1 MNALAAVL
9 DAWPAVLAGAVGAI
23 LPRDAKLKHR
33 VGLGLVA
40 LLTVLFVLWLWPS
53 AEAAPTRG
61 GEWPHLLNVLIGLP
75 IAGAVVLLFV
85 PRQMLRTLRGL
96 TYAVFALGFL
106 ASLWL
111 VATPMTL
118 GWHYQFIRDWIPIGN
133 RGGIRYHVAV
143 DGISVW
149 LVVLTTFTTP
159 IAAFSSFGSIK
170 TRIKE
175 LCVAYLLLQAA
186 MIGAFVA
193 LDLFLFYL
201 FWELMLVPMFL
212 LIGIWGGPQRIYAA
226 LKFVIFTMTGSVLM
240 LAAMLYLVW
249 TNHALTGTWTF
260 DYLELCRVVLPASQT
275 ATTLGGPMMWCFW
288 AFSIAFFVKVPM
300 FPLHTWLPDAHVEA
314 PTGGS
319 VVLAALML
327 KLGTYS
333 YLRFSMGLFPLAA
346 SHYSATLAGM
356 AIMGGIIYGALV
368 AWKQKDFKRLIAYSS
383 VAHLGFVML
392 GLFGATP
399 SGIQGAVLQMVNHGI
414 TTGALFLLV
423 GVIYDRR
430 HTRDLDELGGL
441 AKVMPVYA
449 AVFVVVTMGSVG
461 VPGTNGFIGEFMVIA
476 ATYVSPRLSSFGSL
490 QAVGAALG
498 VILAAIYMLGVV
510 QQVFFGPL
518 RNPKNRNLPDLTPRE
533 GLSLAPLVLLVF
545 ALGLFPSILLDPMK
559 PTVDATVEQFNAV
572 AGQGSNP
579 FGAQRLDT
587 EVFYRGFLKGSPGG
601 EGPPPEAA
609 PATEGA
615 AAGSA
620 AAEGQPAAPTPAPSP
635 ADIDKTDFRPAPTA
649 SADAKVGRPEGPRAP
664 RDGVQ
669 PERRGARPAAPPGGA
684 P

>member
-1 MNALAAVL
+1 MSAIATVV
-9 DAWPAVLAGAVGAI
+9 DAWPAILAGAVGTI

-33 VGLGLVA
+33 IGLGLVA

-53 AEAAPTRG
+53 GEPVEPRG
-61 GEWPHLLNVLIGLP
+61 TEWPHLLNLLIGLP
-75 IAGAVVLLFV
+75 IAGAAAVLFV
-85 PRQMLRTLRGL
+85 PRQMLGLLRGL
-96 TYAVFALGFL
+96 TYAVFGVGFL

-111 VATPMTL
+111 VATPMTV
-118 GWHYQFIRDWIPIGN
+118 GWHFQFVKEWIPSA
-133 RGGIRYHVAV
+133 GIRYHVAV

-149 LVVLTTFTTP
+149 LVLLTTFTTP
-159 IAAFSSFGSIK
+159 IAAFSSFGSVK
-170 TRIKE
+170 SRIKE
-175 LCVAYLLLQAA
+175 LCIAYLLLQAA

-201 FWELMLVPMFL
+201 FWELMLIPMFL

-226 LKFVIFTMTGSVLM
+226 VKFFLFTMTGSVLM

-260 DYLELCRVVLPASQT
+260 DYLELCRVVLPAEQSG
-275 ATTLGGPMMWCFW
+275 AGLGGPMMWCFW
-288 AFSIAFFVKVPM
+288 AFSIAFFIKVPM

-319 VVLAALML
+319 VVLAAVML
-327 KLGTYS
+327 KLGTYC

-399 SGIQGAVLQMVNHGI
+399 SGIQGAILQMVNHGI
-414 TTGALFLLV
+414 STGALFLLV

-430 HTRDLDELGGL
+430 HTRDLAEFGGL

-461 VPGTNGFIGEFMVIA
+461 VPGTNGFVGEFMVIA

-490 QAVGAALG
+490 QAIGASLG
-498 VILAAIYMLGVV
+498 VILAAIYMLSVV

-518 RNPKNRNLPDLTPRE
+518 RNPKNRNLPDLTSRE
-533 GLSLAPLVLLVF
+533 SLALAPLVLLIF
-545 ALGLFPSILLDPMK
+545 AIGLFPSVLLEPMK
-559 PTVDATVEQFNAV
+559 PTVNAYVEQFNTI
-572 AGQGSNP
+572 AGQGSSSA
-579 FGAQRLDT
+579 GAQRLDASA
-587 EVFYRGFLKGSPGG
+587 FYPGFLRGSPGG
-601 EGPPPEAA
+601 EGKPPTAPLAADEAAGPAAGEAA
-609 PATEGA
+609 PPRGE
-615 AAGSA
+615 
-620 AAEGQPAAPTPAPSP
+620 PTPGELRPRP
-635 ADIDKTDFRPAPTA
+635 ADEANAKVARPPTEARPRPAVPPA
-649 SADAKVGRPEGPRAP
+649 PRAP
-664 RDGVQ
+664 R
-669 PERRGARPAAPPGGA
+669 PAAPAGGA

>member
-1 MNALAAVL
+1 MSTLASVL
-9 DAWPAVLAGAVGAI
+9 EAWPAMLAGAIAALV
-23 LPRDAKLKHR
+23 PREAKLKHR
-33 VGLGLVA
+33 LGFGLVA
-40 LLTVLFVLWLWPS
+40 LLTVAFVLWLWPS
-53 AEAAPTRG
+53 GEPPTG
-61 GEWPHLLNVLIGLP
+61 HGAEWPQLLNVLVGLP
-75 IAGAVVLLFV
+75 LCGAAVVLFV
-85 PRQMLRTLRGL
+85 PRQMLRLLRGL
-96 TYAVFALGFL
+96 TYGIFALGFVC
-106 ASLWL
+106 SLWL
-111 VATPMTL
+111 VATPMTV
-118 GWHYQFIRDWIPIGN
+118 GWHFQFIKDWIPSA
-133 RGGIRYHVAV
+133 GIRYHVAV
-143 DGISVW
+143 DGMSVW
-149 LVVLTTFTTP
+149 LVLLTTFTTP
-159 IAAFSSFGSIK
+159 IAAFSSFGSVK

-175 LCVAYLLLQAA
+175 LCIAFLVLQAA

-226 LKFVIFTMTGSVLM
+226 VKFFIFTMTGSMLM

-249 TNHALTGTWTF
+249 TNHALTGSWSF
-260 DYLELCRVVLPASQT
+260 DYLELCRVVLPAEQS
-275 ATTLGGPMMWCFW
+275 ATGISGPMMWCFW
-288 AFSIAFFVKVPM
+288 AFSIAFFIKVPM

-319 VVLAALML
+319 VVLAAVML

-356 AIMGGIIYGALV
+356 AIMGGILYGALV

-399 SGIQGAVLQMVNHGI
+399 SGIQGAILQMVNHGI
-414 TTGALFLLV
+414 STGALFLLV

-430 HTRDLDELGGL
+430 HTRELSEFGGL
-441 AKVMPVYA
+441 AKIMPVYA
-449 AVFVVVTMGSVG
+449 AVFVVVTLGSIG
-461 VPGTNGFIGEFMVIA
+461 VPGTNGFVGEFLIIA
-476 ATYVSPRLSSFGSL
+476 ATYLSPRLSAFGSL

-518 RNPKNRNLPDLTPRE
+518 RHAKNRNLPDLTPRE

-545 ALGLFPSILLDPMK
+545 AIGLFPSVLLEPMK
-559 PTVDATVEQFNAV
+559 PSVEAYVEQFNFI
-572 AGQGSNP
+572 AGQGASAS
-579 FGAQRLDT
+579 GAQRL
-587 EVFYRGFLKGSPGG
+587 EASAFFRGFLKGSPSG
-601 EGPPPEAA
+601 EGPPPAAQAEGAPAEPPTAA
-609 PATEGA
+609 PAA
-615 AAGSA
+615 AT
-620 AAEGQPAAPTPAPSP
+620 AP
-635 ADIDKTDFRPAPTA
+635 PAPTR
-649 SADAKVGRPEGPRAP
+649 ADLGPRP
-664 RDGVQ
+664 PDGAAVGADQ
-669 PERRGARPAAPPGGA
+669 SPNPPARGGTDPAERRRPRPAVPAGGA